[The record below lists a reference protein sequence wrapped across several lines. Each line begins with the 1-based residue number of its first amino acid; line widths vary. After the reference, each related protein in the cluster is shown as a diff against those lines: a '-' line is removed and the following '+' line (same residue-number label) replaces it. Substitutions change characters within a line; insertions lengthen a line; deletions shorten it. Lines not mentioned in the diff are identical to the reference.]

1 MSELQQR
8 AIHMIR
14 GLSDEN
20 ISILIGV
27 IDQLVPR
34 EDGGRT
40 AEKKGEPWSAFERLD
55 AARAEIRQYLP
66 EDFDPEKE
74 LEEARA
80 ERYGRIDR
88 YECCD

>member
-1 MSELQQR
+1 MSDLQQEAVR
-8 AIHMIR
+8 MIS

-20 ISILIGV
+20 IRFLIEIIHRLIPQSGEKNTFATSS
-27 IDQLVPR
+27 
-34 EDGGRT
+34 EDDNN
-40 AEKKGEPWSAFERLD
+40 KMQAFWRLD

-80 ERYGRIDR
+80 ARYGSAD
-88 YECCD
+88 